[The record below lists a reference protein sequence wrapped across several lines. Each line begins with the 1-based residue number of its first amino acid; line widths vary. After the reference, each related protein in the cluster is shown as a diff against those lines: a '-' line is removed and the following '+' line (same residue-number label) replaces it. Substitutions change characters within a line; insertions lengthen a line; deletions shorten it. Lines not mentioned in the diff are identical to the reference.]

1 VVRLSVTKL
10 DRLGRS
16 LEHCPSCGDGA
27 QPTSTLPA
35 HTTSPSPRSTTP
47 PILSDREYPPT
58 VRPNRS
64 RDPGGDVV
72 EQHLVEVAQFDA
84 VAAGA
89 DPSLTGVEQ
98 GEDPSRLTERATLT
112 AQAPQPHPAD
122 LDEAIGFWTCSIRD
136 ATRSSVAE
144 GVLSSLLV
152 VLDFRDRTRGRTV
165 GVLPGVLA
173 GAALAEQVPA
183 LIECYLDP
191 TELVAFLAGGQFAGL
206 DPVPQLMLAGDEGL
220 DLRERVW
227 LIHHISVVSVVAALI
242 VECWNRDTPE

>member
-1 VVRLSVTKL
+1 M
-10 DRLGRS
+10 
-16 LEHCPSCGDGA
+16 
-27 QPTSTLPA
+27 
-35 HTTSPSPRSTTP
+35 
-47 PILSDREYPPT
+47 
-58 VRPNRS
+58 
-64 RDPGGDVV
+64 
-72 EQHLVEVAQFDA
+72 
-84 VAAGA
+84 
-89 DPSLTGVEQ
+89 EQ
-98 GEDPSRLTERATLT
+98 GEDPSRLTERATPT
-112 AQAPQPHPAD
+112 AQAPQPNPAD

-136 ATRSSVAE
+136 TTRSSVAE

-183 LIECYLDP
+183 LIKCYLDP

-227 LIHHISVVSVVAALI
+227 LIHHISVVSVVAAVI
-242 VECWNRDTPE
+242 VECWNRDSPKWTSKICQPFGGTRHRGCGDWARLDVPVQDGRTVRSLQRPRQLYADPDHLAPGHRTLPTHSRVQRAPLMMLHHNERAPRRGCADAQHIDYIRMP